1 MIAGSANVSNPMRL
15 TIGSVS
21 FPSTIKRLMSTSR
34 KPTTSSTFCCPML
47 PAESRTNTMSEP
59 REQPAYVCN
68 AADDKADDT
77 GNPYDDDHDQD
88 DYRSSFNG
96 YYRAIRI
103 RPGLSLGS
111 ESATVCVSAVFAVA
125 RCLSIRP
132 SVTFMYCIQITI
144 KISLS
149 FFLIPVTPTL

>member
-1 MIAGSANVSNPMRL
+1 
-15 TIGSVS
+15 
-21 FPSTIKRLMSTSR
+21 
-34 KPTTSSTFCCPML
+34 
-47 PAESRTNTMSEP
+47 MSEP